1 MEAFLHGVILA
12 FGLILP
18 LGIQNVFIFNQGA
31 IHTKLRKALPAVVTA
46 SICDTI
52 LITLAVAGVSVM
64 VLRFDGIGLVL
75 SLIGFLFLLY
85 MGWVMWRSNQG
96 GGQAD
101 RSRYSAKRQITFAA
115 SVSLLNPHAILDTIG
130 VIGTS
135 SIVYE
140 GYDKLV
146 FALSCI
152 IVSWIWFFG
161 LAIVG
166 SRVGQLGK
174 SGALLKRLNQVS
186 AIIIWIMALYMGYR
200 FIDSELLW

>member
-1 MEAFLHGVILA
+1 VEAFLHGVILA

-31 IHTKLRKALPAVVTA
+31 IHTKMRKALPAVITA

-64 VLRFDGIGLVL
+64 VLRVDGIGLVL
-75 SLIGFLFLLY
+75 SVIGFLFLLY
-85 MGWVMWRSNQG
+85 MGWVMWRSNPG
-96 GGQAD
+96 RGQAD
-101 RSRYSAKRQITFAA
+101 RSRYSTKRQITFAA

-140 GYDKLV
+140 GYEKLV
-146 FALSCI
+146 FAFSCI

-174 SGALLKRLNQVS
+174 SGVLLKRLNQVS

-200 FIDSELLW
+200 FIDSDLF